1 MDTVKLH
8 DMDGNMTKNNAT
20 VYERQYAPQKT
31 LPDKAIKSQ
40 HDKSVT
46 ILTSWINIQRKSCME
61 KKKPI
66 LELNTVVHVPSH
78 SEDNIINH

>member
-8 DMDGNMTKNNAT
+8 DMDDNMTKNNAT
-20 VYERQYAPQKT
+20 VYEWQYAPQKT
-31 LPDKAIKSQ
+31 LLDKAIKSQ

-46 ILTSWINIQRKSCME
+46 ILTSWINIQHKSCME

-66 LELNTVVHVPSH
+66 LELNTVVHTFRRQH
-78 SEDNIINH
+78 N